1 MIYGKRIRLRAIER
15 TDLPRCQEWLNDP
28 EVIEGLAQIIPLSSM
43 DEDRWFEQAM
53 GREQAARP
61 MAMEVRDGT
70 DWRYIG
76 NTGLMNLEWVPR
88 AAELGIF
95 IGDKSVWNKGYGTEA
110 VELLLAHGFQTF
122 NLNRIYLQVF
132 ANNLRARR
140 SYEKAGFVLEG
151 TLRQAVFRHG
161 QYIDMLI
168 MSILRSEWT
177 GRQEGR

>member
-1 MIYGKRIRLRAIER
+1 MIYGERIRLRAIER
-15 TDLPRCQEWLNDP
+15 TDLPHCQAWLNDP

-43 DEDRWFEQAM
+43 DEDHWFEQAM
-53 GREQAARP
+53 GHEQAARP
-61 MAMEVRDGT
+61 MAMEVQDGA

-76 NTGLMNLEWVPR
+76 NIGLMNLEWVPR

-110 VELLLAHGFQTF
+110 VELLLAHGFRTL

-140 SYEKAGFVLEG
+140 SYEKAGFLLEG
-151 TLRQAVFRHG
+151 TLRQAVYRHG